1 MLFKLLFAPITLPA
15 SGVRFLMETVQTM
28 AEQELY
34 DMAKIREDLVL
45 LQLKLEEGDITE
57 DEYVVQEADVM
68 VRLREAR
75 EYWKNKGQ

>member
-1 MLFKLLFAPITLPA
+1 MFKLLFAPITLPA